1 MTPDWSEDFIVTCME
16 IFLNQF
22 EFEFVMLNFILNT
35 EGENTPPPQKN
46 NCVKCQYFSPSLLK
60 RMLHLL

>member
-35 EGENTPPPQKN
+35 EGENTPPPKKIIVLN
-46 NCVKCQYFSPSLLK
+46 ASTFPPSLLK